1 MPIPIS
7 RLRPRPRP
15 AIRAGPI
22 SRPSPRR
29 TPEPR
34 PTDMM
39 NLKKWKWQKA
49 NQYQKILGINGMNG

>member
-7 RLRPRPRP
+7 RPRPRPRP

-22 SRPSPRR
+22 SRPRPRR
-29 TPEPR
+29 
-34 PTDMM
+34 MM